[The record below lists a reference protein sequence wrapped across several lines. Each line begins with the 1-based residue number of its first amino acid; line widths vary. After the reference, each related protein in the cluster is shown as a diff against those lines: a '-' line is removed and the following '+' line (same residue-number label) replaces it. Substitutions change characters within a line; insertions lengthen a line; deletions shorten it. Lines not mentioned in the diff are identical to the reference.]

1 VSGDGPEPQTT
12 PASDLGRILVVM
24 AHPDD
29 PDFFC
34 GGSVARWASQGHA
47 VFYCLLTRGDK
58 GADQPGVDP
67 QALKRA
73 REAEQRAAAAVL
85 GVQDVRFLDYL
96 DGELEATYEVKRDV
110 VRVMRQVQPQIVV
123 TSDPST
129 FYASFINHSDHRVA
143 GEVTLDAVWPG
154 TRSALYYPEL
164 YQEEGL
170 EPHKVPEVYIAGSL
184 NPDVTIDVTG
194 FFENKIR
201 ALTEHKSQIKDPDEL
216 AERLRD
222 RMLDPTS
229 PPEAPRYVERF
240 KYIKLR

>member
-1 VSGDGPEPQTT
+1 
-12 PASDLGRILVVM
+12 M

-34 GGSVARWASQGHA
+34 GGSVARWAYQGHD

-58 GADQPGVDP
+58 GADEPGVDP
-67 QALKRA
+67 QELKRA

-85 GVQDVRFLDYL
+85 GVKDVRFLNYL

-110 VRVMRQVQPQIVV
+110 VRVMRQVQPQVVV

-154 TRSALYYPEL
+154 TRSSLYYPEL
-164 YQEEGL
+164 YQDEGL

-194 FFENKIR
+194 FFETKIR
-201 ALTEHKSQIKDPDEL
+201 ALTEHKSQIKDPDGM
-216 AERLRD
+216 AARLRG

>member
-73 REAEQRAAAAVL
+73 RETEQRAAAAVL
-85 GVQDVRFLDYL
+85 GVKDVRFLDYL

-143 GEVTLDAVWPG
+143 GEVTLDAIWPG

-164 YQEEGL
+164 YQGEGL
-170 EPHKVPEVYIAGSL
+170 APHKVPEVYIAGSL

-201 ALTEHKSQIKDPDEL
+201 ALTEHKSQIKDPDGL

>member
-1 VSGDGPEPQTT
+1 MPGHRRERTGAQSWW
-12 PASDLGRILVVM
+12 LM

-34 GGSVARWASQGHA
+34 GGSVARWASQGRD

-58 GADQPGVDP
+58 GADDPGADP
-67 QALKRA
+67 QALQA
-73 REAEQRAAAAVL
+73 TREAEQRAAAAVL
-85 GVQDVRFLDYL
+85 GVKDVRFLDFL
-96 DGELEATYEVKRDV
+96 DGELEATYELKRDV
-110 VRVMRQVQPQIVV
+110 VRVMREVRPRVVV

-143 GEVTLDAVWPG
+143 GEVVLDAVWPG

-164 YQEEGL
+164 YQDEGL
-170 EPHKVPEVYIAGSL
+170 APHKVPEVYIAGSL
-184 NPDVTIDVTG
+184 NPDVTIDVTD
-194 FFENKIR
+194 FFDTKIR
-201 ALTEHKSQIKDPDEL
+201 ALAEHKSQIDDPDGL

-222 RMLDPTS
+222 RMLDLTS

>member
-1 VSGDGPEPQTT
+1 MSENAHGPRSAPNSGLGP
-12 PASDLGRILVVM
+12 ILVVM

-34 GGSVARWASQGHA
+34 GGSVARWASQGHH
-47 VFYCLLTRGDK
+47 VVYCLLTRGDK
-58 GADQPGVDP
+58 GADQPGVDSE
-67 QALKRA
+67 ALKRT

-85 GVQDVRFLDYL
+85 GVGDVQFLDYL
-96 DGELEATYEVKRDV
+96 DGELAATYEVKRDV

-164 YQEEGL
+164 YQDEGL

-184 NPDVTIDVTG
+184 NPDVTVDVTA
-194 FFENKIR
+194 FFETKIR
-201 ALTEHKSQIKDPDEL
+201 ALTEHKSQIKDPEGL
-216 AERLRD
+216 AERLKD
-222 RMLDPTS
+222 RMLDPGS